1 VSGVGGKD
9 RAPEA
14 AEKPASNLALRR
26 RYLTSPS
33 NHALVAHLFK
43 AAFKQHHKEDLPI
56 LRRLIPPDGIVF
68 DVGAHA
74 GQYAKLFARIA
85 ERGFVFAF
93 EPGSYA
99 RTVLRAAIMLN
110 RINNVAIVPLAL
122 GSRAGAASLA
132 MPVKSS
138 GSYGFG
144 LSHLGPADPARPVR
158 SELVGIATLDEVTAV
173 LGLDRLDFIKAD
185 IEGWELQLLRGG
197 RATLARFKPA
207 IFLEMNRAQFAR
219 AGDDLDAAWSFLTEL
234 GYRPHRAGTG
244 GSLAPL
250 EAPSEG
256 DIWWLP
262 PESRTGQSGG

>member
-1 VSGVGGKD
+1 VSGGRGKD

-14 AEKPASNLALRR
+14 AEKPASAPALRR
-26 RYLTSPS
+26 RYLTSPR
-33 NHALVAHLFK
+33 NHALIAHLFK

-74 GQYAKLFARIA
+74 GQYTKLFARLA

-99 RTVLRAAIMLN
+99 RTVLRAAIMVN
-110 RINNVAIVPLAL
+110 RLNNVAIVPLAL
-122 GSRAGAASLA
+122 GSRAGTATLA

-144 LSHLGPADPARPVR
+144 LSHLGPADAGREIR
-158 SELVGIATLDEVTAV
+158 AELVGVATLDEATAA

-197 RATLARFKPA
+197 RATLARLKPA
-207 IFLEMNRAQFAR
+207 LFLEMNRAQLAR
-219 AGDDLDAAWSFLTEL
+219 AGDDLDAAWMFLSEL
-234 GYRPHRAGTG
+234 GYRAHRAGAG
-244 GSLAPL
+244 GDLTPL
-250 EAPSEG
+250 DAPSEG

-262 PESRTGQSGG
+262 PQAAA